1 MLSKCP
7 KCDGHSF
14 AIQENSPA
22 NSRYKIY
29 MVQCAS
35 CGCVVG
41 TKDYYDAGVMLVEQ
55 KEVLK
60 GLGDAVSHCLSRIN
74 ALEYELRRL
83 ATSVR

>member
-1 MLSKCP
+1 
-7 KCDGHSF
+7 
-14 AIQENSPA
+14 
-22 NSRYKIY
+22 
-29 MVQCAS
+29 
-35 CGCVVG
+35 
-41 TKDYYDAGVMLVEQ
+41 MLVEQ